1 MAGRYDAIVIGAGL
15 GGLTAAALL
24 ARTGRKILVLER
36 SDDVGGAATVYRHG
50 PLVVEASLHEIDGL
64 EESSDRPEEDEP
76 KLPLVRSLGLERD
89 LAFVAVP
96 DMYEVRGGPVGA
108 PFVFP
113 NGIAAAEAAVVAR
126 FPQHADAVARYFAA
140 LSAVREA
147 AAFAYGHIE
156 DRGWWLR
163 QLPEAAS
170 RLWPLIGHG
179 QASVAE
185 VMASLFGSDEAVK
198 CALAANLG
206 YYADD
211 PDKLSF
217 LSFAAAQGSFLAG
230 GGHYV
235 RGGARR
241 LSQRLVEL
249 VREAAGEVETGRAAQ
264 SLLLDGERVAG
275 VVHRNRAGGDARVAY
290 ASVVLG
296 NAAPSV
302 LAEMLPQTQ
311 REAFKAKYARKA
323 LSISLWVVSVGLARP
338 AASFGVAHYTTA
350 LLPDWMT
357 ALADFRL
364 AAGLMADPAGERL
377 PPFGLADYAAID
389 SGLADGPPYGCSL
402 SGTDRLDAWE
412 GLDAAASETRKEAW
426 MNRLI
431 ARVDQEFPGFAGAV
445 LHREM
450 ATAATMQHTLNTP
463 GGAVYGFA
471 PESFA
476 NSIRTP
482 VRGLYLASAWG
493 MGGGFTGAMLGGAAA
508 AREVVRTSSS

>member
-1 MAGRYDAIVIGAGL
+1 MPARAEAGMAGRYDAIVIGAGL

-36 SDDVGGAATVYRHG
+36 NDEVGGAATVYRHG
-50 PLVVEASLHEIDGL
+50 PLVVEASLHEVDGL
-64 EESSDRPEEDEP
+64 EQDEP
-76 KLPLVRSLGLERD
+76 ELPLLGSLGLERD

-113 NGIAAAEAAVVAR
+113 NGIDAARAAVTAR
-126 FPQHADAVARYFAA
+126 FPRHAEAVARYFGA

-147 AAFAYGHIE
+147 AAFAYAHVE

-163 QLPEAAS
+163 QLRDAAP
-170 RLWPLIGHG
+170 RLWPLIG
-179 QASVAE
+179 QARASVGE
-185 VMASLFGSDEAVK
+185 VMATLFGADEAVK

-241 LSQRLVEL
+241 LCQRLVEL
-249 VREAAGEVETGRAAQ
+249 VREAAGEVETGRAVH
-264 SLLLDGERVAG
+264 SLLLDGDRVAG
-275 VVHRNRAGGDARVAY
+275 VVHRNRAGGDAHVAY
-290 ASVVLG
+290 APVVLG

-311 REAFKAKYARKA
+311 REAFQARYARKP
-323 LSISLWVVSVGLARP
+323 LSISLWVVSVGLSRP

-350 LLPDWMT
+350 LLPEWMT

-364 AAGLMADPAGERL
+364 AAGLMAEPAGERL
-377 PPFGLADYAAID
+377 PPFGLADFAAID
-389 SGLADGPPYGCSL
+389 SGLADGPPYSCSL
-402 SGTDRLDAWE
+402 SGTDRLDNWQ
-412 GLDAAASETRKEAW
+412 GLDAAAGEARKDAW

-450 ATAATMQHTLNTP
+450 ATAATMRHALNTP

-476 NSIRTP
+476 SSIRTP
-482 VRGLYLASAWG
+482 VQGLYLASAWG

-508 AREVVRTSSS
+508 AREVVKAG

>member
-64 EESSDRPEEDEP
+64 EESDGSEDSDP
-76 KLPLVRSLGLERD
+76 KLPLVRSLGLDRD

-179 QASVAE
+179 RASVAE
-185 VMASLFGSDEAVK
+185 VMASLFGADEAVK

-211 PDKLSF
+211 PEKLSF

-249 VREAAGEVETGRAAQ
+249 VREAAGEIQTGRAVH

-275 VVHRNRAGGDARVAY
+275 VVHRNRAGGDAHVVY
-290 ASVVLG
+290 APVVLG

-311 REAFKAKYARKA
+311 REAFKAKYARKP

-364 AAGLMADPAGERL
+364 AAGLMARH
-377 PPFGLADYAAID
+377 AAPD
-389 SGLADGPPYGCSL
+389 Q
-402 SGTDRLDAWE
+402 DRLDVL
-412 GLDAAASETRKEAW
+412 GEAD
-426 MNRLI
+426 RRFL
-431 ARVDQEFPGFAGAV
+431 R
-445 LHREM
+445 
-450 ATAATMQHTLNTP
+450 
-463 GGAVYGFA
+463 
-471 PESFA
+471 
-476 NSIRTP
+476 
-482 VRGLYLASAWG
+482 RGPHH
-493 MGGGFTGAMLGGAAA
+493 
-508 AREVVRTSSS
+508 